1 MRRIS
6 VENIKGKEILARDVY
21 DDMGTIL
28 MVAGTKIK
36 KKYIQRLL
44 ALGVKN
50 IYVEDE
56 LAIGVYE
63 EGDMENQIKEQCQE
77 IMQDVLEHYLTTGY
91 NELDRLQ
98 RVSQEVILNVM
109 EKPQV
114 MYNIAG
120 VRRKSESMY
129 SHSLSVCAM
138 SVMLALRYGL
148 SGKKLEN
155 IAMGSLL
162 HDVGFSVLSIH
173 NGDFSYNMLSNK
185 ELHDVKM
192 HVITGFELVE
202 KETWLSKEAKEII
215 LSHHERLDQ
224 SGYPR
229 RLSSKKQGIGVRI
242 VAVCDEFD
250 RMVYGYFTKQFK
262 VPEAFERIMSQGG
275 KTLDEKVVKTFYES
289 VAAYPNGSIVVTNTG
304 EMGIVLRQNYK
315 LPMHPVIRL
324 LRDAHGK
331 KYKNW
336 VEKDMSKDVS
346 ILINDIID

>member
-6 VENIKGKEILARDVY
+6 VENIQGTEVLARDIY

-28 MVAGTKIK
+28 MTAGIK
-36 KKYIQRLL
+36 MKKEHVGRLGALGIRSIYVEDDL
-44 ALGVKN
+44 ALGV
-50 IYVEDE
+50 
-56 LAIGVYE
+56 YE
-63 EGDMENQIKEQCQE
+63 EENMEEQIKEQCQE
-77 IMQDVLEHYLTTGY
+77 VMQDVLERYLTSGY

-129 SHSLSVCAM
+129 AHSLSVCAM
-138 SVMLALRYGL
+138 SVMIALRYGL
-148 SGKKLEN
+148 SGKRLEN

-162 HDVGFSVLSIH
+162 HDVGFSVLSVH
-173 NGDFSYNMLSNK
+173 GGDFSYNMLSSK
-185 ELHDVKM
+185 ELHDIKM
-192 HVITGFELVE
+192 HVITGFEIVE
-202 KETWLSKEAKEII
+202 NENWLSKEAKEII

-229 RLSSKKQGIGVRI
+229 RLSARKQGIGVRI

-262 VPEAFERIMSQGG
+262 VPEAFEHIIVQGG
-275 KTLDEKVVKTFYES
+275 RTLDEKVVKTFYES
-289 VAAYPNGSIVVTNTG
+289 VAAYPNGSIVTTNTG

-324 LRDAHGK
+324 LKDANGK
-331 KYKNW
+331 RYQNW
-336 VEKDMSKDVS
+336 IEKDMSKDVS
-346 ILINDIID
+346 ILIEDIID